1 MSVSY
6 FVLRCIYSMYNR
18 LHRHLFDTNLITVV
32 WMYIKITD
40 QKKSYWR
47 SIVYWASNC
56 AYYGIDSLTDIRN
69 AVACFLT
76 TFVKC
81 GLKLNAG
88 Y

>member
-6 FVLRCIYSMYNR
+6 FVLRCIYSMYNCC
-18 LHRHLFDTNLITVV
+18 HCQPFDANLIAVV

-40 QKKSYWR
+40 QNKSYWR

-56 AYYGIDSLTDIRN
+56 EFYGIDSLTDMRN
-69 AVACFLT
+69 GVVCFLT

-88 Y
+88 F